1 MKRTKL
7 IISALLLST
16 VGAFAQQAEPTANQQ
31 NATTEKPANDVTE
44 QIKKLVIPS
53 GFLQTGYTYTDEP
66 KKSTFLLRRARLV
79 LQGDL
84 YKGDAGKVDYKL
96 QLELT
101 GTPKILDLFVRYRP
115 INEFGLRLGQY
126 KSPLSIEN
134 SEYNPAK
141 LEFVEYSLVV
151 KRLARMSGSD
161 LSGYNQNGRDLGL
174 EFLGS
179 AFKKDGYSLL
189 NYELAIFNGHTLNAN
204 DNNESKD
211 VVGRLIVN
219 LTKELSVA
227 GYYQW
232 GEGTYPKYVDS
243 THTFVKTDD
252 LYDPLQRFGGGI
264 AYKAQKAFAR
274 AEYIAGETNGTKS
287 GGFYVAGG
295 YEVVKN
301 LALVA
306 RYDYFC
312 DNNDDK
318 DYNIE
323 QDITVGVNYTPAKP
337 INLKLNYIRQN
348 YTKEGKSD
356 VNGLYFMVTVKY

>member
-1 MKRTKL
+1 MKQRHI
-7 IISALLLST
+7 IISALLLMGA
-16 VGAFAQQAEPTANQQ
+16 GAFAQQPDAAASQQ
-31 NATTEKPANDVTE
+31 NIDAAQQNVTID
-44 QIKKLVIPS
+44 QLKKLVTPS
-53 GFLQTGYTYTDEP
+53 GFLQAGYTYTDEP
-66 KKSTFLLRRARLV
+66 KSTFLLRRARLV

-84 YKGDAGKVDYKL
+84 YKGEAGKVDYKL

-115 INEFGLRLGQY
+115 IDEFGLRLGQY

-151 KRLARMSGSD
+151 KRLARMSNSD

-318 DYNIE
+318 DYNTE
-323 QDITVGVNYTPAKP
+323 QDITVGLNYTPVKP
-337 INLKLNYIRQN
+337 INLKLNYIRQS
-348 YTKEGKSD
+348 YTKEGKDD

>member
-1 MKRTKL
+1 MKQRHI
-7 IISALLLST
+7 IISALLLMGA
-16 VGAFAQQAEPTANQQ
+16 GAFAQQPDAAASQQ
-31 NATTEKPANDVTE
+31 NTDAAQQNVTID
-44 QIKKLVIPS
+44 QLKKLVTPS
-53 GFLQTGYTYTDEP
+53 GFLQTGYTYTDAHT
-66 KKSTFLLRRARLV
+66 STFLLRRARLV

-101 GTPKILDLFVRYRP
+101 GTPKILDLFVRYKP
-115 INEFGLRLGQY
+115 IDEFGVRLGQY

-179 AFKKDGYSLL
+179 AFRKEGYSLL

-211 VVGRLIVN
+211 IVGRLIVN

-232 GEGTYPKYVDS
+232 GEGTYPQYVDS
-243 THTFVKTDD
+243 THTFVKTND

-264 AYKAQKAFAR
+264 AYKTSKAFAR

-318 DYNIE
+318 DYNTE

-337 INLKLNYIRQN
+337 INLKLNYIHQG
-348 YTKEGKSD
+348 YSKEGKDD